1 MNKFAMVGSVFNIKT
16 KKIESGTLTNFGF
29 SHAVGQ
35 KINNLTC
42 ATFNKKISRAL
53 REGQQIELVDY
64 VPLCNVSEKN
74 GYKFYYHI
82 IQVREIK
89 ILSLSGEQDVEY
101 VEIDKDMDTFEFN
114 VDEAIEKI
122 ERQEQQ
128 EQQQYEQPQALARN
142 LFEMVKQQQ
151 ESINNQPYEETENE
165 VIIKDTDQQ

>member
-1 MNKFAMVGSVFNIKT
+1 MNKFAMVGTVFNIKT
-16 KKIESGTLTNFGF
+16 KPLNKGHLTNFCF

-42 ATFNKKISRAL
+42 ATFNKKITRAL

-89 ILSLSGEQDVEY
+89 ILSLSGDTEPEY
-101 VEIDKDMDTFEFN
+101 VEIDQDMGTFEFN

-128 EQQQYEQPQALARN
+128 QLTPKN

-165 VIIKDTDQQ
+165 VIIKDTEQQ